1 MNQKDFHQTLYDTL
15 IESIKTDPNYSSLGL
30 RPSDP
35 YQMLAN
41 RNISTKA
48 FSLDKIPDNSRR
60 MLQEDI
66 DKIPDKSYAT
76 AYVTLVHYKPSGYK
90 MDGTKGTSSTLAVEY
105 SLEYPSEFGG
115 IHVKNIVLYLFVVN
129 FYRGSINI
137 YLPNE
142 SVNSFEDPG
151 LQESNFTS
159 SDFFNYLKSMLI
171 SYMTY

>member
-15 IESIKTDPNYSSLGL
+15 IESIKTDPNCNLLGL
-30 RPSDP
+30 KASDP
-35 YQMLAN
+35 YIMLSN
-41 RNISTKA
+41 RNISTRA
-48 FSLDKIPDNSRR
+48 FSLDDIPDNARR

-66 DKIPDKSYAT
+66 DKIPDKSSAI

-90 MDGTKGTSSTLAVEY
+90 MDGTKGTSSTLAIGY
-105 SLEYPSEFGG
+105 NLEYPSELGG
-115 IHVKNIVLYLFVVN
+115 TNVKSIVLYQFVVN
-129 FYRGSINI
+129 FYRGSINM
-137 YLPNE
+137 YLPIG
-142 SVNSFEDPG
+142 SVTSFEDPG